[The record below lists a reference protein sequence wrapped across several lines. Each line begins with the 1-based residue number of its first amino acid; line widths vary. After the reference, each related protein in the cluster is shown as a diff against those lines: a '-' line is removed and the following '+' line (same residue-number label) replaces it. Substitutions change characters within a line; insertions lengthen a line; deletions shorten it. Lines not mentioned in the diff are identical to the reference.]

1 MLIYFKR
8 KILFANKGACKNGD
22 LEGTIF
28 SLFFPT
34 TKCRKNCYW
43 STVPFP
49 SPAST
54 DADHSSSKPLLSPA
68 AGAPTWPSTTFSAAG
83 SPAAH
88 RSTLSAA
95 SSSPPRYLRLLPS
108 PLPTALAVTPVLD
121 FVRASF
127 PAAQELGRHP
137 LSSAAAGDAA
147 AELRSAREDV
157 RQLLKATSCHPILV
171 R

>member
-1 MLIYFKR
+1 VENR
-8 KILFANKGACKNGD
+8 D
-22 LEGTIF
+22 LEGSIF
-28 SLFFPT
+28 SPFFFPLT
-34 TKCRKNCYW
+34 NAAKFAIGP
-43 STVPFP
+43 PFH
-49 SPAST
+49 SPNA
-54 DADHSSSKPLLSPA
+54 SSKPLLSPA
-68 AGAPTWPSTTFSAAG
+68 AGAPTWPSTTSSGAG

-95 SSSPPRYLRLLPS
+95 SSTPPRYRRLLPS
-108 PLPTALAVTPVLD
+108 PSPTALAVTEVLD

-147 AELRSAREDV
+147 AELRGAREDV

-171 R
+171 RYFFLLVPRLPADGADK